1 MATTRTWDPFAE
13 MLRLRESMNRLME
26 GSIARPSGTLLG
38 FTEPFYA
45 QTFPL
50 NIHGTADE
58 LKVEALL
65 PGISQEDVQIDVDRG
80 VLTIGAKR
88 HGPETAEGEQWH
100 LREFN
105 PGQFTRSV
113 SLPYPVDV
121 ERAGATF
128 TNGVLTLTLPKAE
141 AAKPKRIQV
150 GGGQRSQLGAGD
162 AAATEPIETTATR
175 SRAKRDS
182 AHN

>member
-1 MATTRTWDPFAE
+1 MATTRTWDPFGE
-13 MLRLRESMNRLME
+13 MLRLRETMTRLTE
-26 GSIARPSGTLLG
+26 SALVRPGALTFGYAESIAT
-38 FTEPFYA
+38 

-65 PGISQEDVQIDVDRG
+65 PGISQEDVQIDIDRG
-80 VLTIGAKR
+80 VLTIAAKR
-88 HGPETAEGEQWH
+88 VGPDAVEGERWH

-113 SLPYPVDV
+113 ALPFPVEID
-121 ERAGATF
+121 RASANF

-141 AAKPKRIQV
+141 AAKPRRIQV
-150 GGGQRSQLGAGD
+150 GAGRPQQGYLGAGE
-162 AAATEPIETTATR
+162 AESTHATGRQRRVQETTA
-175 SRAKRDS
+175 
-182 AHN
+182 HN